1 MTVPAELA
9 SDGPVDLLP
18 LALSRPNEA
27 LERARRVLAD
37 HPGPLAASVA
47 RQAIGT
53 VLREYGDIDAALVEL
68 RIARRLA
75 RRAGSDEREA
85 DVLGTL
91 GVALIFA
98 GRSVSGRNALNAAV
112 QQSTGHLHTRMV
124 FRRGAALLILGRH
137 DEALEDL
144 NTAIVAMR
152 AADDQLWEARA
163 LQERAVSYL
172 SSGSARRAT
181 ADLRRAEELFAKNGQ
196 ELESVE
202 VTVNRGLVA
211 LRLGDLPDALSC
223 FDEAAERLQRL
234 GTSEPDLSIHRCA
247 ALTAAGLATD
257 AMQEADAAI
266 EQLDRIHGRP
276 TKRAELLLTAATSA
290 LAAGQPAAALDR
302 ATEARR
308 LFDRQ
313 GRRWWR
319 AQAQLVQV
327 SAGVE
332 AGPATAA
339 LLRDAGRCA
348 RALAH
353 LSSPH
358 QPLAELA
365 VGRIALALGRTAVAN
380 QHLAAA
386 ATGRRHGSALS
397 RAVAWRA
404 EALRAEAVGD
414 RRRLMYACRRGLDVI
429 DEYRSMLGSSELRAH
444 TTAHGAELAN
454 LGLRHAL
461 RLGRPRLMLAWSERW
476 RAVALAVPPVHPP
489 ADEELQ
495 ADLAAMRDVGSRL
508 TRANSLGLRTAPLK
522 YERQRLEH
530 AVRARALRTQGAGPN
545 GAPRIRGIDVP
556 GLLDALGDD
565 RLLELVDIEGELH
578 VLVCGDGQVR
588 RFAVGRTEL
597 AAREIRYA
605 RFVLRRLA
613 YGSALPAAAEVHAR
627 LTRMGQTLEQVLL
640 GEAGAHTGDGNVIV
654 VPPGR
659 LHSVPWSLLPGLRS
673 RAVSVAPSAASWLRA
688 RRTVSDTV
696 LDDTVLDDTVLDDT
710 VLDDTVLDDT
720 VLDASAGSVVLVRGP
735 HLASEGAEVPQLA
748 ADYAG
753 GREPVVLG
761 SGTATVARVLTAID
775 GARLVHIA
783 AHGTFRP
790 DSPLFS
796 SLSLDDGPLT
806 VYDLERLRRGPRYLV
821 LSSCDS
827 GVIAPAGA
835 NELLGLASSL
845 IPLGTVAIVASV
857 VPVNDAAAVPL
868 MLALHRELRRGAS
881 LAEALRDARQGSE
894 SDPVAAATA
903 WSFVCLGAG

>member
-1 MTVPAELA
+1 MTVPAEPA

-37 HPGPLAASVA
+37 DPGPLDASVA

-75 RRAGSDEREA
+75 RRAGSTGREA

-112 QQSTGHLHTRMV
+112 QQSTGHLHTRML

-137 DEALEDL
+137 SEALEDL

-172 SSGSARRAT
+172 SSGSARRAV

-211 LRLGDLPDALSC
+211 LRLGDLPEALSC

-257 AMQEADAAI
+257 AMQEADDAI
-266 EQLDRIHGRP
+266 AQLDRIHGRP
-276 TKRAELLLTAATSA
+276 TKRAELLLTAATCA

-308 LFDRQ
+308 LFHRQ

-319 AQAQLVQV
+319 AHAHLAQV
-327 SAGVE
+327 SAALE
-332 AGPATAA
+332 AGPVTAA

-348 RALAH
+348 QALAE
-353 LSSPH
+353 LSSPD

-365 VGRIALALGRTAVAN
+365 VGRVALALGRTAVAN
-380 QHLAAA
+380 EHLAGAA
-386 ATGRRHGSALS
+386 AGRRHGSALS

-429 DEYRSMLGSSELRAH
+429 DEYRSMLGSSELRAQ

-476 RAVALAVPPVHPP
+476 RAVALAVPPVRPP
-489 ADEELQ
+489 SDEELQ

-508 TRANSLGLRTAPLK
+508 TRANDLGLRTAPLK
-522 YERQRLEH
+522 YEQQRLER
-530 AVRARALRTQGAGPN
+530 AVRARALRTQGASQGITSGRGN
-545 GAPRIRGIDVP
+545 GTRGFDVS
-556 GLLDALGDD
+556 GLLDALGAD
-565 RLLELVDIEGELH
+565 RLLELVDIQGELH
-578 VLVCGDGQVR
+578 VLVCGNGRIR
-588 RFAVGRTEL
+588 RFAVGQTEL

-613 YGSALPAAAEVHAR
+613 YGSAVPPAAEVHAR
-627 LTRMGQTLEQVLL
+627 LTRMGETLERVLL
-640 GEAGAHTGDGNVIV
+640 GEAGAQTGDGRVIV

-659 LHSVPWSLLPGLRS
+659 LHSVPWSLLPGLRA

-688 RRTVSDTV
+688 RRTVPGDV
-696 LDDTVLDDTVLDDT
+696 LGVP
-710 VLDDTVLDDT
+710 
-720 VLDASAGSVVLVRGP
+720 ASPVILIRGP

-748 ADYAG
+748 ADYG
-753 GREPVVLG
+753 TDREPVVLG
-761 SGTATVARVLTAID
+761 SGTATVARVLAAID

-835 NELLGLASSL
+835 HELLGLVSSL

-857 VPVNDAAAVPL
+857 VPVNDAAVVPL
-868 MLALHRELRRGAS
+868 MLALHRGLRRGAS
-881 LAEALRDARQGSE
+881 LAEALRDARHGSE

-903 WSFVCLGAG
+903 SSFVCLGAG

>member
-1 MTVPAELA
+1 MNMTVPAELA

-27 LERARRVLAD
+27 LERARRVLAGD
-37 HPGPLAASVA
+37 PGPLAASVA

-75 RRAGSDEREA
+75 RRAGSTEREA

-112 QQSTGHLHTRMV
+112 RQSTGHLHTRMV
-124 FRRGAALLILGRH
+124 FRRGAALVILGRH

-144 NTAIVAMR
+144 NTVIVAMK

-172 SSGSARRAT
+172 SSGSARRAI
-181 ADLRRAEELFAKNGQ
+181 ADLRRAEELFTKNGQ

-348 RALAH
+348 RVLAR

-365 VGRIALALGRTAVAN
+365 VGRVALALGRTALAD
-380 QHLAAA
+380 QHLAVAA
-386 ATGRRHGSALS
+386 AGRRQGSALS

-461 RLGRPRLMLAWSERW
+461 TLGRPRLMLAWSERW

-489 ADEELQ
+489 SDEELQ

-522 YERQRLEH
+522 YERQRLER
-530 AVRARALRTQGAGPN
+530 AVRARALRTQGVDQP
-545 GAPRIRGIDVP
+545 GARRSIRGFDVP
-556 GLLDALGDD
+556 GLLDALGAD

-597 AAREIRYA
+597 AAREIRFA

-627 LTRMGQTLEQVLL
+627 LTRMGQTLEEVLL

-659 LHSVPWSLLPGLRS
+659 LHSVPWSLLPGLRT

-688 RRTVSDTV
+688 RRTVSAPE
-696 LDDTVLDDTVLDDT
+696 LDET
-710 VLDDTVLDDT
+710 
-720 VLDASAGSVVLVRGP
+720 GQVVLVRGP

-748 ADYAG
+748 ADYAA

-761 SGTATVARVLTAID
+761 GGTATVARVLTAID

-806 VYDLERLRRGPRYLV
+806 VYDLERLHRGPRHLV

-868 MLALHRELRRGAS
+868 MLALHRGLRRGAG